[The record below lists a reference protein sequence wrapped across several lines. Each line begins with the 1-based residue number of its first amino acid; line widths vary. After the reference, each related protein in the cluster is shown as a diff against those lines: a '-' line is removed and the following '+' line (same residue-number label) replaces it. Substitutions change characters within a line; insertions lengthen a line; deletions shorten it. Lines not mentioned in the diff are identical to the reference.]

1 MYYYA
6 IIALQGFCVYHCYTN
21 RNNYYWIFAII
32 FLPVIGCILY
42 LFTNVFQKRDI
53 EKVQES
59 LVTAINPSKKI
70 TDLEKKLKFSE
81 TFENRVA
88 LADAYLEE
96 GLYPEAI
103 SHYESS
109 LKDVFSKDFYVISKL
124 LEAHYHNSNPE
135 EVVVCAE
142 KILDNPKFRKSKA
155 SFLYAL
161 TLEKMGKMQAAEE
174 VMRTFDAPY
183 SNFSERLEL
192 ARFLQRQGKLE
203 DAKELYQEMVS
214 EFENMSKPNF
224 RQNRHLIKIIREEL
238 QALQ

>member
-1 MYYYA
+1 M
-6 IIALQGFCVYHCYTN
+6 
-21 RNNYYWIFAII
+21 
-32 FLPVIGCILY
+32 
-42 LFTNVFQKRDI
+42 
-53 EKVQES
+53 
-59 LVTAINPSKKI
+59 
-70 TDLEKKLKFSE
+70 EKKLKFSE

-103 SHYESS
+103 AYYESS
-109 LKDVFSKDFYVISKL
+109 LKDVFSKDFYVISNL
-124 LEAHYHNSNPE
+124 LEAHYYNSNRE

-161 TLEKMGKMQAAEE
+161 TLEKMGNAQSAEE
-174 VMRTFDAPY
+174 VLRTFDAPY
-183 SNFSERLEL
+183 SSFSERLEL
-192 ARFLQRQGKLE
+192 ARFLQRQNKPE

>member
-6 IIALQGFCVYHCYTN
+6 IIALQGFCVYHCYSN

-96 GLYPEAI
+96 RLYPEAI
-103 SHYESS
+103 AQYESS
-109 LKDVFSKDFYVISKL
+109 LKDVFSQDFYVISKL
-124 LEAHYHNSNPE
+124 LEANYHSSNKE
-135 EVVVCAE
+135 EVLACAE
-142 KILDNPKFRKSKA
+142 KILNDAKFRKSKA
-155 SFLYAL
+155 SFMYAL
-161 TLEKMGKMQAAEE
+161 TLEKTGNVQTAEE
-174 VMRTFDAPY
+174 ILRTFDAPY
-183 SNFSERLEL
+183 SNFAERLEL
-192 ARFLQRQGKLE
+192 GQFLVRHDKQN

-214 EFENMSKPNF
+214 ESENMSNPNF
-224 RQNRHLIKIIREEL
+224 RQNRHLIKIIKEEL
-238 QALQ
+238 QTLQ